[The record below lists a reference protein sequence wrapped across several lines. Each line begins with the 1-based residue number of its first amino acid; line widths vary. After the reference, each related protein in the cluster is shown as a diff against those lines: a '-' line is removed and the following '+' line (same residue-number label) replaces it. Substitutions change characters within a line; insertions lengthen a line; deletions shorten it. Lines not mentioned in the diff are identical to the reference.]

1 MTIIWEQVNSARLV
15 EFETC
20 HAKDG
25 NPFKPRRRL
34 ALLFIYFDFQGINE
48 AIARARAY
56 QKNCSSLWSLPF
68 FFQLKIFTCLDMKA
82 FLPCTFVLIIFLFFP
97 LPL

>member
-1 MTIIWEQVNSARLV
+1 VNSARLV
-15 EFETC
+15 EFLKRC

-48 AIARARAY
+48 AIAQARAY
-56 QKNCSSLWSLPF
+56 QKNYSSL
-68 FFQLKIFTCLDMKA
+68 
-82 FLPCTFVLIIFLFFP
+82 
-97 LPL
+97 